1 MENTVNNIEETV
13 VTAEATKKSEAAEE
27 KAFILPETDDPEC
40 ISFSNQHNINYCLKK
55 IDEIGNESESI
66 ITAVKAIASLDVV
79 MTPVGSSAEDQ
90 AKAIADI
97 MRKREETNQKKI
109 DFYRDMIDRFLPP
122 KKDEKAENERRKQY
136 LDWITD
142 TLVGSD
148 MAYEV
153 SDLVKL
159 YQEFK

>member
-1 MENTVNNIEETV
+1 MENTVKNIEETQI
-13 VTAEATKKSEAAEE
+13 TTESTEE
-27 KAFILPETDDPEC
+27 KAFLMPETNDPAC
-40 ISFSNQHNINYCLKK
+40 ISFCNEHNINYCLRK
-55 IDEIGNESESI
+55 IDEIGNDSESI

-79 MTPVGSSAEDQ
+79 MTPVGSAAEDQ

-97 MRKREETNQKKI
+97 MHKREETNQKKI